1 MSEKLQLIDVS
12 LLAEKIIYSFQD
24 ALKSYK
30 KLRLKGEGTRDY
42 HYLINVPRLYV
53 GEKYSPNKKYSVTF
67 GLNKEN
73 NHQLVVIDLDDQE
86 KISNGIN

>member
-1 MSEKLQLIDVS
+1 MDTNTGLIDVQ
-12 LLAEKIIYSFQD
+12 LKGEQIILAFND
-24 ALKSYK
+24 CLKSYK

-53 GEKYSPNKKYSVTF
+53 GGKYSPNRKYSVSF
-67 GLNKEN
+67 GTNKEN

-86 KISNGIN
+86 KLA

>member
-1 MSEKLQLIDVS
+1 MEEKLQLIDIQ
-12 LLAEKIIYSFQD
+12 LKAEQIIYSYQE

-30 KLRLKGEGTRDY
+30 KLRLKGQGTRDY

-67 GLNKEN
+67 GLNKQN
-73 NHQLVVIDLDDQE
+73 NHQLVIIDLDDQE
-86 KISNGIN
+86 KTSY